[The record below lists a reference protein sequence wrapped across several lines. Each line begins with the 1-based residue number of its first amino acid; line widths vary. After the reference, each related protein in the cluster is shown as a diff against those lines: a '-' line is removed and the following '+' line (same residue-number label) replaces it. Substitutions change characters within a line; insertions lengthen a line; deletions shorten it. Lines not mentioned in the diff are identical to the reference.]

1 MKQQIRTDLAVESV
15 EQLKEKSGSP
25 GVRQRQYE
33 KEGVTVTEVVVQD
46 ESTAQKLQKPIGS
59 YITIDLSL
67 IHILNFS
74 LWATPKRC
82 SSSTMASPSDL
93 NSMSFC
99 TSRWVPTT
107 ISTSPV
113 LSFFTVSRCCLGERN
128 RESSSMFAG
137 TPSNRLRMFW

>member
-59 YITIDLSL
+59 YITIDCTPFQSVSTNFEGELS
-67 IHILNFS
+67 
-74 LWATPKRC
+74 
-82 SSSTMASPSDL
+82 
-93 NSMSFC
+93 
-99 TSRWVPTT
+99 V
-107 ISTSPV
+107 
-113 LSFFTVSRCCLGERN
+113 VSEELGKLLPQEGQMCIRDRMRN
-128 RESSSMFAG
+128 A
-137 TPSNRLRMFW
+137 